1 MLKRYTFWL
10 WTTAVLQLLCA
21 FIHSLSF
28 LRTPNPKNESERQ
41 LYDLFTNY
49 KFDLGAGFHHS
60 MAEIFTGL
68 SSSFALLYLL
78 GGLMNIFLLRRKLP
92 QEIMKDVT
100 GINTLVFGISFLIT
114 FVFTFLPPIIMTGL
128 VFITL
133 CFAYATNHIH
143 FIKLK
148 ED

>member
-10 WTTAVLQLLCA
+10 WTTAILQLLSA
-21 FIHSLSF
+21 AIHSLSF
-28 LRTPNPKNESERQ
+28 FRERVPKNDSESQ
-41 LYDLFTNY
+41 LYDLLTNY

-60 MAEIFTGL
+60 MGEIYTSL
-68 SSSFALLYLL
+68 SASFPLLYLL
-78 GGLMNIFLLRRKLP
+78 GALTNIFLLQKKTT
-92 QEIMKDVT
+92 QEIMKGMT
-100 GINTLVFGISFLIT
+100 SIQTLVFGISFLLA
-114 FVFTFLPPIIMTGL
+114 FVLTFLPPIIMTGL
-128 VFITL
+128 VFLSL

>member
-10 WTTAVLQLLCA
+10 WTAAVLQLLSA
-21 FIHSLSF
+21 LIHSLGF
-28 LRTPNPKNESERQ
+28 LRERVPKNESESQ
-41 LYDLFTNY
+41 LYDLMTNY

-60 MAEIFTGL
+60 MGEIYTSL
-68 SSSFALLYLL
+68 SASFPLLYLMGAL
-78 GGLMNIFLLRRKLP
+78 TNIYLLQKKTS
-92 QEIMKDVT
+92 QDIMK
-100 GINTLVFGISFLIT
+100 GITSIQTLVFGVSFLLA

-128 VFITL
+128 VFIAL
-133 CFAYATNHIH
+133 SFAYATNHIH

>member
-10 WTTAVLQLLCA
+10 WITVVFQLLSA
-21 FIHSLSF
+21 LIHSLSF
-28 LRTPNPKNESERQ
+28 FRERIPNNETEKQ
-41 LYDLFTNY
+41 FYDLLTNY

-60 MAEIFTGL
+60 MGEVYTSL
-68 SSSFALLYLL
+68 SASFSLLYLL
-78 GGLMNIFLLRRKLP
+78 GALTNIFLLQKKIS
-92 QEIMKDVT
+92 QEIMKGLT
-100 GINTLVFGISFLIT
+100 SIQTLVFGISFLLT

-128 VFITL
+128 VFLSL